1 MSKKRWG
8 INGELSLATAI
19 SLTLCAAQSGAQE
32 KQNLL
37 EEVIVTGSLIEGT
50 PEDAALP
57 VEVITM
63 EELDDLGRPSNID
76 LVKTMSEVGQ
86 SIGEANRY
94 NAYPVGAATVN
105 LRNIGSR
112 FTTVIFN
119 GRRFPEQ
126 YSI

>member
-8 INGELSLATAI
+8 KNGELSLATAI
-19 SLTLCAAQSGAQE
+19 SLTLCAAQAVAQE
-32 KQNLL
+32 RQNQNLL

-63 EELDDLGRPSNID
+63 EELDNLGRPSNID

-126 YSI
+126 